1 MKRNLT
7 VMLLLTAFVWIPL
20 MDACRQVSVLP
31 ARMLA
36 VGLADASM
44 FAVSKDYPAPPRR
57 MAILRR
63 LQRERRNT
71 PERTWTEI
79 ALPNLPYDAKFAYRE
94 VRGYCTDL
102 LCSSPLLCM

>member
-1 MKRNLT
+1 
-7 VMLLLTAFVWIPL
+7 

-36 VGLADASM
+36 VNLADASM

-71 PERTWTEI
+71 PERTWTDNRITEFTIRREI
-79 ALPNLPYDAKFAYRE
+79 R
-94 VRGYCTDL
+94 V
-102 LCSSPLLCM
+102 